1 MIGVG
6 VCLWSDSTL
15 QSGGHGSR
23 LLLDGKPFDTRAP
36 LSLGSKARISG
47 GRGDSLSG
55 RLTGGPS
62 RRVKGYLPALPD
74 GKLVARF
81 SSVAELTGVSDAW
94 MGGTSVGGARRAQV
108 FHFRQID
115 DQKEVQ
121 LQIVAGQWTKVVKVR
136 FYDDRDGIKAGVM
149 YARYV
154 EGSQLGLDF
163 DIIEARSQE
172 IATAESEIGYGC
184 AAISLVGIQEYVF
197 LTYALEPEVI
207 LTVSG
212 ANTYI
217 GTTTV
222 ESGMVRIGHPLAF
235 GRNGLIKVRAGATL
249 DKHGYALPHRMIV
262 NDGATVLE

>member
-1 MIGVG
+1 
-6 VCLWSDSTL
+6 
-15 QSGGHGSR
+15 
-23 LLLDGKPFDTRAP
+23 
-36 LSLGSKARISG
+36 
-47 GRGDSLSG
+47 
-55 RLTGGPS
+55 LTGGPS

-94 MGGTSVGGARRAQV
+94 MGGTSVGSGRRARV
-108 FHFRQID
+108 FHFRKID

-121 LQIVAGQWTKVVKVR
+121 LQIVAGQYTKAVKVR

-222 ESGMVRIGHPLAF
+222 ESGTVRIGHPLAF
-235 GRNGLIKVRAGATL
+235 GRNGLIKVRAGAAL